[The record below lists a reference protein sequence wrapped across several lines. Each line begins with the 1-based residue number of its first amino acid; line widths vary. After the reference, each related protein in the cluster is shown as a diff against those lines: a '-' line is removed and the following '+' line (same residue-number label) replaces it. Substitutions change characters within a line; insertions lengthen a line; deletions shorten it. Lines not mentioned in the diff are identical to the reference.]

1 MSDGFITKPNKW
13 NNINYNYKY
22 LYHDINSVN
31 TVDNL
36 NLDVVFILAGGF
48 NNKGVINEWVKRR
61 LDYFIKLYNS
71 SNSIKYVVCLGG
83 GTYHK
88 SPVLD
93 KNNYVIHESTG
104 LVKYLLDNGIPK
116 NIIMREWFSYDTIAN
131 GYFSYINFTKIRN
144 WKNILVITSDFHLE
158 RSKLIF
164 EWIYSLDNT
173 KYNLNFIGVS
183 DKGLD
188 TNIINSR
195 RIREK
200 NSIINLKKVIS
211 KINNLEELHI
221 WFHNEHNC
229 YNCNFNNIQK
239 IDDNIK
245 NSY

>member
-1 MSDGFITKPNKW
+1 MSDGFITKPNNW

-22 LYHDINSVN
+22 LYHDINVSK
-31 TVDNL
+31 VDNL

-71 SNSIKYVVCLGG
+71 NNSIKCVVCLGG

-93 KNNYVIHESTG
+93 ENNYVIHESTG

-211 KINNLEELHI
+211 KINNLESFHI

-229 YNCNFNNIQK
+229 YNCNFGSVQK
-239 IDDNIK
+239 LDENIK
-245 NSY
+245 KS